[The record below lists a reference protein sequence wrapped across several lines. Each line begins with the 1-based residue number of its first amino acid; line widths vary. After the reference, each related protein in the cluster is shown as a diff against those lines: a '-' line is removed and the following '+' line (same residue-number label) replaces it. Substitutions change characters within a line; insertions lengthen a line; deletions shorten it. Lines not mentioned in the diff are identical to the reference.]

1 MVRLPSLR
9 RSDQDPGQDTDDT
22 GRATDQATVRDR
34 EPATRTDDRGAG
46 HRRTRR
52 DRSADYS
59 TKIDKAAER
68 AAAATR
74 TAAAAA
80 AAERSHARPRTSV
93 LASLG
98 LVVAVVAVLAVA
110 SGVLAGLGVA
120 IGALALVLGLAGL
133 AATGHRYR
141 YLAGR
146 GEATVTVLLSL
157 GAIVVGILAVTGQLS
172 WLDTGTD
179 QVARLRDELPS
190 WLT

>member
-1 MVRLPSLR
+1 VVRLPSLR
-9 RSDQDPGQDTDDT
+9 RSEPDQDQDPGPT
-22 GRATDQATVRDR
+22 TDQ
-34 EPATRTDDRGAG
+34 PATRTDDRPATRT
-46 HRRTRR
+46 RRRR
-52 DRSADYS
+52 DRSADFS
-59 TKIDKAAER
+59 TKIEKAAER

-98 LVVAVVAVLAVA
+98 LVTAVVAALAVA
-110 SGVLAGLGVA
+110 TGALAGLGVA
-120 IGALALVLGLAGL
+120 VGVLALVLGLAAL
-133 AATGHRYR
+133 AATGRRYR

-146 GEATVTVLLSL
+146 VEATVAVLLSL
-157 GAIVVGILAVTGQLS
+157 GAIVVGILAMTGELS

-179 QVARLRDELPS
+179 QVARLRDQLPS

>member
-1 MVRLPSLR
+1 VVRLPSLR
-9 RSDQDPGQDTDDT
+9 RSDQDQDQGQNQNQDPGPTT
-22 GRATDQATVRDR
+22 GK
-34 EPATRTDDRGAG
+34 PATRTDERPTT
-46 HRRTRR
+46 RIRRR
-52 DRSADYS
+52 DRSADFS
-59 TKIDKAAER
+59 TKIEKAAER

-80 AAERSHARPRTSV
+80 AAERSHARPRTSA

-98 LVVAVVAVLAVA
+98 LVTSVVAVLAVA
-110 SGVLAGLGVA
+110 TGALAGLGIAV
-120 IGALALVLGLAGL
+120 GVLALVLGLAGL

-146 GEATVTVLLSL
+146 GEATVAVLLSL
-157 GAIVVGILAVTGQLS
+157 GAIVVGILAVAGELS